1 MKAYFLSISHAA
13 QSTLKGF
20 YITFR
25 HIFEAR
31 QSRVEQDI
39 TQTAYF
45 LEDQGIVTVQYPDF
59 YVPVPDNG
67 RYTLH
72 CEIDDCIVCDKCA
85 KICPVDCIAIEAIKA
100 PEIIGQTSDGT
111 AKRLHAARF
120 DIDMAKCCFCGLCT
134 TVCPTECLTMTDEY
148 DFSTFERNAMIY
160 QFAEMSLIDMANE
173 RKLYE
178 DAQSAKAALKAAAA
192 PPTAENETPTATAP
206 TKKAFTPFKPKPIS
220 PESAS

>member
-1 MKAYFLSISHAA
+1 MKDYFLSISLAA
-13 QSTLKGF
+13 QTTVKGLSVT
-20 YITFR
+20 IR
-25 HIFEAR
+25 HLFEAR
-31 QSRVEQDI
+31 KSRLKQDI
-39 TQTAYF
+39 AQPDYF
-45 LEDQGIVTVQYPDF
+45 SEDKGIVTVQYPDF
-59 YVPVPDNG
+59 HVPVPDNG

-85 KICPVDCIAIEAIKA
+85 KICPVDCIAIEAIKS

-148 DFSTFERNAMIY
+148 DFSTFERDAMKY
-160 QFAEMSLIDMANE
+160 QFAEMSLIDIAKE
-173 RKLYE
+173 RKVFE
-178 DAQSAKAALKAAAA
+178 DTQSAKAALKATTA
-192 PPTAENETPTATAP
+192 PSKTENETLDATAP
-206 TKKAFTPFKPKPIS
+206 TKKAFTPFKPKPKS